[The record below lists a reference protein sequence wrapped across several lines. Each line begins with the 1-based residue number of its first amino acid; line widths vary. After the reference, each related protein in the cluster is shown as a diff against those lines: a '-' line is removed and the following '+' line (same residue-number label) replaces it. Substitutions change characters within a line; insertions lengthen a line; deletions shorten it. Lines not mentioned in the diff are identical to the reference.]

1 MAETKKTVDPN
12 EQARIDARKAEVER
26 EKAAQHGPVV
36 RTTDEK
42 GKVTERKL

>member
-12 EQARIDARKAEVER
+12 EQHRLDARAAEVER
-26 EKAAQHGPVV
+26 EKAAHNGPVV
-36 RTTDEK
+36 KTTDAK